1 MQINMTIRSV
11 LPGVLIIC
19 CASVSAMAQAPD
31 TTKKS
36 PVKFS
41 GDVGLVNA
49 AGNSDV
55 TTLNVGDEM
64 DYASGPWKAAQT
76 FSVVY
81 GRNEG
86 VVNTSLWRATLRG
99 DRAVSDRWS
108 VYALTAF
115 DRNTFAG
122 FDRRFEEGIGAT
134 VKLVRQPRDQLDAE
148 AGISFVQQ
156 HSIVGANDN
165 FPSARIAGL
174 YQHNFTRL
182 AFFKQGVELLPDLK
196 TSQDLRVNTES
207 DFVAPLSQHISLKLS
222 YVIRFDN
229 LPEPGFKKT
238 DRLLTSGI
246 QITY

>member
-1 MQINMTIRSV
+1 MIMTFRAAF
-11 LPGVLIIC
+11 LGVLTIGFT
-19 CASVSAMAQAPD
+19 AVSVMAQTAD

-36 PVKFS
+36 PIKFT

-55 TTLNVGDEM
+55 TTLNVGDEV

-81 GRNEG
+81 GKNEG
-86 VVNTSLWRATLRG
+86 VVNASLWRATLRG
-99 DRAVSDRWS
+99 DRALSDRWS
-108 VYALTAF
+108 IYALTAF

-122 FDRRFEEGIGAT
+122 FDRRFEEGAGAA
-134 VKLVRQPRDQLDAE
+134 VQLVRQPRDQLSAE
-148 AGISFVQQ
+148 AGISIVQQ
-156 HSIVGANDN
+156 HSITGLNDN
-165 FPSARIAGL
+165 FPSARIAAL
-174 YQHNFTRL
+174 YQHNFTKL
-182 AFFKQGVELLPDLK
+182 AFFKQAAELLPDLK
-196 TSQDLRVNTES
+196 TSENLRVNTES
-207 DFVAPLSQHISLKLS
+207 DVVAPLSQHISLKLS